1 MTTEEQKQ
9 TIAEMPQSNPEP
21 AAPANPAEPS
31 APKRR
36 GLNLPNQLTMFRML
50 LVPLMAAAFSFDHWL
65 SWWNYLAAGIFFIAD
80 MTDIVDGYI
89 ARKYNLI
96 TNFGKL
102 MDPIADK
109 LLFCTAFI
117 MMTWNGMLHPILC
130 IIFVGREII
139 VSGFR
144 LVTANS
150 GKVIAANWLGKL
162 KSTLQVIAILWTL
175 LGNPIFS
182 RWNFAFDFGVMCTA
196 AVFTIWSAIDYIVA
210 NKNAVN
216 WD

>member
-1 MTTEEQKQ
+1 MPTTSE
-9 TIAEMPQSNPEP
+9 S
-21 AAPANPAEPS
+21 
-31 APKRR
+31 R
-36 GLNLPNQLTMFRML
+36 GKMNLPNRLTIFRMV
-50 LVPLMAAAFSFDHWL
+50 LVPLMAVAFSFEAWL
-65 SWWNYLAAGIFFIAD
+65 PGWNYYAAAIFFLAD
-80 MTDIVDGYI
+80 MTDILDGYI
-89 ARKYNLI
+89 ARKQNMV

-117 MMTWNGMLHPILC
+117 MMVDNGMLNPILC

-162 KSTLQVIAILWTL
+162 KSALQVVAILATL
-175 LGNPIFS
+175 LGNPFFS
-182 RWNFAFDFGVMCTA
+182 RWDFPFDFGLMCTA
-196 AVFTIWSAIDYIVA
+196 AVFTVWSAVDYIVA
-210 NKNAVN
+210 NRKSVN
-216 WD
+216 WN

>member
-1 MTTEEQKQ
+1 MEQNTPRMEQKK
-9 TIAEMPQSNPEP
+9 E
-21 AAPANPAEPS
+21 
-31 APKRR
+31 K
-36 GLNLPNQLTMFRML
+36 LNLPNKLTIFRMV
-50 LVPLMAAAFSFDHWL
+50 LVPLLVAAFFLEGRLAGWNYYAAA
-65 SWWNYLAAGIFFIAD
+65 IFFIAD
-80 MTDIVDGYI
+80 MTDIADGYI
-89 ARKYNLI
+89 ARKRNLV

-109 LLFCTAFI
+109 LLFCSAFI
-117 MMTWNGMLHPILC
+117 MMTYNGMLHPVLC

-162 KSTLQVIAILWTL
+162 KSTLQVIAILATL

-182 RWNFAFDFGVMCTA
+182 IWNFRFDFGVMCTA
-196 AVFTIWSAIDYIVA
+196 AVFTIWSAVDYIVA
-210 NKNAVN
+210 NKHAVDWN
-216 WD
+216 

>member
-1 MTTEEQKQ
+1 MTK
-9 TIAEMPQSNPEP
+9 S
-21 AAPANPAEPS
+21 
-31 APKRR
+31 K
-36 GLNLPNQLTMFRML
+36 LNLPNRLTIVRML
-50 LVPLMAAAFSFDHWL
+50 MVPMFVACFFLDKL
-65 SWWNYLAAGIFFIAD
+65 LPWWYYLAAGIFFVAD

-89 ARKYNLI
+89 ARTHNLI

-109 LLFCTAFI
+109 LLFCSAFI
-117 MMTWNGMLHPILC
+117 MMTWNGMLSPILC

-144 LVTANS
+144 LVTAS
-150 GKVIAANWLGKL
+150 GGKVIAANWLGKL

-182 RWNFAFDFGVMCTA
+182 RWNFAFDYGVMCTA
-196 AVFTIWSAIDYIVA
+196 AVFTVWSAVDYIIA
-210 NKNAVN
+210 NRNAVR

>member
-1 MTTEEQKQ
+1 MEQVTQK
-9 TIAEMPQSNPEP
+9 TKAKM
-21 AAPANPAEPS
+21 
-31 APKRR
+31 
-36 GLNLPNQLTMFRML
+36 NLPNRLTIFRML
-50 LVPLMAAAFSFDHWL
+50 LVPLMVAAFSFEAWL
-65 SWWNYLAAGIFFIAD
+65 PGWNYWAAGIFFVAD

-89 ARKYNLI
+89 ARKRNQI

-109 LLFCTAFI
+109 LLFCSAFI
-117 MMTWNGMLHPILC
+117 MMTFNGMLNPILC

-150 GKVIAANWLGKL
+150 GTVIAANWLGKL
-162 KSTLQVIAILWTL
+162 KSTLQVIAILATL

-182 RWNFAFDFGVMCTA
+182 IWNFPFDFGVMCTA
-196 AVFTIWSAIDYIVA
+196 AVFTIWSAVDYIVA
-210 NKNAVN
+210 NRHSVN
-216 WD
+216 WN

>member
-1 MTTEEQKQ
+1 MEQ
-9 TIAEMPQSNPEP
+9 TIQATPEP
-21 AAPANPAEPS
+21 
-31 APKRR
+31 RR
-36 GLNLPNQLTMFRML
+36 KMNLPNRLTIFRML
-50 LVPLMAAAFSFDHWL
+50 LVPLMAVAFSFESWL
-65 SWWNYLAAGIFFIAD
+65 PGWNYYAATIFFIAD
-80 MTDIVDGYI
+80 MTDILDGYI
-89 ARKYNLI
+89 ARKQQLV

-117 MMTWNGMLHPILC
+117 MMVDNGMLSPILC

-162 KSTLQVIAILWTL
+162 KSALQVVAILATL

-182 RWNFAFDFGVMCTA
+182 RWDFPFDFGLMCTA
-196 AVFTIWSAIDYIVA
+196 AVFTVWSAVDYIVA
-210 NKNAVN
+210 NRKSVN
-216 WD
+216 WN

>member
-1 MTTEEQKQ
+1 MPTT
-9 TIAEMPQSNPEP
+9 PE
-21 AAPANPAEPS
+21 S
-31 APKRR
+31 R
-36 GLNLPNQLTMFRML
+36 GKMNLPNRLTIFRMV
-50 LVPLMAAAFSFDHWL
+50 LVPLMAVAFSFEAWL
-65 SWWNYLAAGIFFIAD
+65 PGWNYYAAAIFFLAD
-80 MTDIVDGYI
+80 MTDILDGYI
-89 ARKYNLI
+89 ARKQNMV

-117 MMTWNGMLHPILC
+117 MMVDNGMLNPILC

-162 KSTLQVIAILWTL
+162 KSALQMVAILATL
-175 LGNPIFS
+175 LGNPFFS
-182 RWNFAFDFGVMCTA
+182 RWDFPFDFGLMCTA
-196 AVFTIWSAIDYIVA
+196 AVFTVWSAVDYIVA
-210 NKNAVN
+210 NRKSVN
-216 WD
+216 WN

>member
-1 MTTEEQKQ
+1 MEQVTQK
-9 TIAEMPQSNPEP
+9 
-21 AAPANPAEPS
+21 
-31 APKRR
+31 PKAKM
-36 GLNLPNQLTMFRML
+36 NLPNRLTIFRML
-50 LVPLMAAAFSFDHWL
+50 LVPLMVAAFSFEAWL
-65 SWWNYLAAGIFFIAD
+65 PGWNYWAAGIFFVAD

-89 ARKYNLI
+89 ARKRNQI

-109 LLFCTAFI
+109 LLFCSAFI
-117 MMTWNGMLHPILC
+117 MMTYNGMLNPVLC

-150 GKVIAANWLGKL
+150 GTVIAANWLGKL
-162 KSTLQVIAILWTL
+162 KSTLQVIAILATL

-182 RWNFAFDFGVMCTA
+182 IWNFPFDFGVMCTA
-196 AVFTIWSAIDYIVA
+196 AVFTIWSAVDYMVA
-210 NKNAVN
+210 NRNAVN
-216 WD
+216 WN

>member
-1 MTTEEQKQ
+1 MEQMTQK
-9 TIAEMPQSNPEP
+9 
-21 AAPANPAEPS
+21 
-31 APKRR
+31 PKKKM
-36 GLNLPNQLTMFRML
+36 NLPNRLTIFRML
-50 LVPLMAAAFSFDHWL
+50 LVPLMVVVFSFDAWL
-65 SWWNYLAAGIFFIAD
+65 PGWNYWAAGIFFVAD

-89 ARKYNLI
+89 ARKRNQI

-109 LLFCTAFI
+109 LLFCSAFI
-117 MMTWNGMLHPILC
+117 SMTYNGMLNPLLC

-144 LVTANS
+144 LVTAGS

-162 KSTLQVIAILWTL
+162 KSTLQVIAILATL

-182 RWNFAFDFGVMCTA
+182 RWNFPFDFGVMCTA
-196 AVFTIWSAIDYIVA
+196 AVFTIWSAVDYILA
-210 NKNAVN
+210 NRHAVDWN
-216 WD
+216 

>member
-1 MTTEEQKQ
+1 MEQ
-9 TIAEMPQSNPEP
+9 TLPTPE
-21 AAPANPAEPS
+21 
-31 APKRR
+31 KRSKM
-36 GLNLPNQLTMFRML
+36 NLPNRLTIFRMV
-50 LVPLMAAAFSFDHWL
+50 LVPLMVAAFSFEGWL
-65 SWWNYLAAGIFFIAD
+65 PGWNYYAAAIFFIAD
-80 MTDIVDGYI
+80 MTDILDGYI
-89 ARKYNLI
+89 ARKHNLV

-109 LLFCTAFI
+109 LLFCAAFI
-117 MMTWNGMLHPILC
+117 MMTYNGMLNPILC

-162 KSTLQVIAILWTL
+162 KSGLQVVAILATL

-182 RWNFAFDFGVMCTA
+182 IWDFPFDFGLMATA
-196 AVFTIWSAIDYIVA
+196 AVFTVWSAIDYIVA
-210 NKNAVN
+210 NRNAVN
-216 WD
+216 WN

>member
-1 MTTEEQKQ
+1 MNE
-9 TIAEMPQSNPEP
+9 SNPKK
-21 AAPANPAEPS
+21 S
-31 APKRR
+31 II
-36 GLNLPNQLTMFRML
+36 NLPNRLTIFRMV
-50 LVPLMAAAFSFDHWL
+50 LVPLMVAAFTFDAWL
-65 SWWNYLAAGIFFIAD
+65 PWWNYLAAGIFFVAD

-89 ARKYNLI
+89 ARTRGLV
-96 TNFGKL
+96 TNFGKF

-109 LLFCTAFI
+109 LLFCSAFI
-117 MMTWNGMLHPILC
+117 MMTWNGMLNPILC

-144 LVTANS
+144 LVTAS
-150 GKVIAANWLGKL
+150 GGTVIAANWLGKL

-196 AVFTIWSAIDYIVA
+196 AVFTIWSAVDYIIA
-210 NKNAVN
+210 NRKAVN
-216 WD
+216 WN

>member
-1 MTTEEQKQ
+1 MEQMTQK
-9 TIAEMPQSNPEP
+9 
-21 AAPANPAEPS
+21 
-31 APKRR
+31 PKKKM
-36 GLNLPNQLTMFRML
+36 NLPNRLTIFRML
-50 LVPLMAAAFSFDHWL
+50 LVPLMVVVFSFEAWL
-65 SWWNYLAAGIFFIAD
+65 PGWNYWAAGIFFVAD

-89 ARKYNLI
+89 ARKRNQI

-109 LLFCTAFI
+109 LLFCSAFI
-117 MMTWNGMLHPILC
+117 SMTYNGMLNPLLC

-144 LVTANS
+144 LVTAGS

-162 KSTLQVIAILWTL
+162 KSTLQVIAILATL

-182 RWNFAFDFGVMCTA
+182 RWNFPFDFGVMYTA
-196 AVFTIWSAIDYIVA
+196 AVFTIWSAVDYILA
-210 NKNAVN
+210 NRHAVDWN
-216 WD
+216 

>member
-1 MTTEEQKQ
+1 MEQ
-9 TIAEMPQSNPEP
+9 TV
-21 AAPANPAEPS
+21 
-31 APKRR
+31 PKTPRKR
-36 GLNLPNQLTMFRML
+36 EKMNLPNRLTLFRMV
-50 LVPLMAAAFSFDHWL
+50 LVPLMVAVFSFDAWL
-65 SWWNYLAAGIFFIAD
+65 PGWNYIAAAIFFIAD

-89 ARKYNLI
+89 ARKRNLV
-96 TNFGKL
+96 TNFGKF

-109 LLFCTAFI
+109 LLFCSAFI
-117 MMTWNGMLHPILC
+117 MMTYNGMLNPILC

-150 GKVIAANWLGKL
+150 GTVIAANWLGKL
-162 KSTLQVIAILWTL
+162 KSGLQVVAILATL

-182 RWNFAFDFGVMCTA
+182 IWNFPFDFGVMCTA
-196 AVFTIWSAIDYIVA
+196 AVFTIWSAVDYIVA
-210 NKNAVN
+210 NRNAVR

>member
-1 MTTEEQKQ
+1 MEQTMPTT
-9 TIAEMPQSNPEP
+9 PEP
-21 AAPANPAEPS
+21 
-31 APKRR
+31 R
-36 GLNLPNQLTMFRML
+36 GRMNLPNRLTIFRMA
-50 LVPLMAAAFSFDHWL
+50 LVPLMVAVFSFDAWL
-65 SWWNYLAAGIFFIAD
+65 DGWNYYAAAIFFIAD
-80 MTDIVDGYI
+80 MTDILDGYI
-89 ARKYNLI
+89 ARKQQLV

-117 MMTWNGMLHPILC
+117 MMVDNGMLSPILC

-162 KSTLQVIAILWTL
+162 KSALQVVAILATL

-182 RWNFAFDFGVMCTA
+182 RWDFPFDFGLMCTA
-196 AVFTIWSAIDYIVA
+196 AVFTVWSAVDYIVA
-210 NKNAVN
+210 NRKSVN
-216 WD
+216 WN